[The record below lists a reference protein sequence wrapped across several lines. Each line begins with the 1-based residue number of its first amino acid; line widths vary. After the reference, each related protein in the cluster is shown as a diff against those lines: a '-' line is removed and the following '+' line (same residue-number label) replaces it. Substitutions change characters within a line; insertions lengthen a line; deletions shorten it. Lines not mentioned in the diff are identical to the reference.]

1 MNNSGPYAH
10 GDQSRGKSTTVSVT
24 CWPRLARTHC
34 LSTAPAQN
42 CRWSGSRNWM
52 VACADFPYVQLSP
65 ALSVPGGLARFRS
78 RYGCAHSANPC
89 PSEWRER
96 RGCCMTGYTPRIRL
110 TTRPTGKKWTVK
122 RLEDHCDSVRA
133 MNIVKRL
140 AGEHV
145 WFSWS
150 ETRHKNWALSE
161 GSNWG

>member
-34 LSTAPAQN
+34 LSTAPAPN

-65 ALSVPGGLARFRS
+65 ALSVPGGLARSRS

-96 RGCCMTGYTPRIRL
+96 RGCCMTGYTVH
-110 TTRPTGKKWTVK
+110 TTDSSHHKTHWQEVNSEKVRRSLWQCTSYEHRWTTGRWTCVIFVKWN
-122 RLEDHCDSVRA
+122 EA
-133 MNIVKRL
+133 
-140 AGEHV
+140 
-145 WFSWS
+145 
-150 ETRHKNWALSE
+150 
-161 GSNWG
+161 